1 MTVAQ
6 RFFLL
11 FMRPYQPYRSNESGS
26 HEEAYRE
33 KFESYEGIFKSRI
46 IFPLVGTL
54 GLSLL
59 IVAISAGI
67 SFMIHGELNLSLAVI
82 MLTSLGIA
90 ASFIPRING
99 IEKTFQGGMYLILVF
114 CLVFASIADIRM
126 FTFESLPLLYYILLA
141 VPGALLLHGLLSWI
155 FRIDVDNFLI
165 ISVSLSM
172 SPPFV
177 PAVAAALKN
186 RDIIMPG
193 MIIGMV
199 GYAAGTYL
207 GILLGYLLQG
217 FG

>member
-1 MTVAQ
+1 
-6 RFFLL
+6 
-11 FMRPYQPYRSNESGS
+11 
-26 HEEAYRE
+26 
-33 KFESYEGIFKSRI
+33 
-46 IFPLVGTL
+46 
-54 GLSLL
+54 
-59 IVAISAGI
+59 
-67 SFMIHGELNLSLAVI
+67 
-82 MLTSLGIA
+82 
-90 ASFIPRING
+90 
-99 IEKTFQGGMYLILVF
+99 
-114 CLVFASIADIRM
+114 
-126 FTFESLPLLYYILLA
+126 LLYYILLA

-155 FRIDVDNFLI
+155 FRVDVDNFLI

-207 GILLGYLLQG
+207 GILLGYLVQG